1 MRIRRI
7 CAAVV
12 ATAAAFAL
20 TACSSAAAPSESASP
35 SQGAAAAA
43 DLTLTTVDGERTIDA
58 VPERVVV
65 LDYASLDTLN
75 AVGKSDVV
83 VGTATK
89 SLPESL
95 KSYADVEN
103 VGTLKEPDFE
113 AIAGLDPD
121 LIIISARLAEQ
132 APQLEEIAPTV
143 NLSSDSKNWL
153 ESVNERAV
161 DLAALFGEEAAAQ
174 ERVDEITAAAD
185 ELRGKAGEAG
195 KTMFVMSSGGKLS
208 TYGPG
213 GRYGFVFDDLGFVSA
228 DEAATADEARHGK
241 EISFEYIGDKNPA
254 QLLVIDRDAA
264 IGSEGQA
271 AEQVL
276 DNTIVNATDA
286 AKNDRIT
293 YLDAASWYLVGGGLD
308 TTKSMIDELSAAIGG

>member
-7 CAAVV
+7 GAAVLAA
-12 ATAAAFAL
+12 ATAFAL
-20 TACSSAAAPSESASP
+20 TACSAASNESASSGQAP
-35 SQGAAAAA
+35 VNA
-43 DLTLTTVDGERTIDA
+43 DLTLTTVDGERTLDA

-89 SLPESL
+89 TLPESL
-95 KSYADVEN
+95 QGFAEVDN

-121 LIIISARLAEQ
+121 LIIISTRLAEQ

-143 NLSSDSKNWL
+143 DLSVDTSDWL
-153 ESVNERAV
+153 NSTNERAL
-161 DLAALFGEEAAAQ
+161 DLAALFGEEEAAQ
-174 ERVDEITAAAD
+174 QRVDEVTAAAD
-185 ELRGKAGEAG
+185 ELRAKAGEAG
-195 KTMFVMSSGGKLS
+195 KTMLVMSSGGKLA
-208 TYGPG
+208 TFGPG
-213 GRYGFVFDDLGFVSA
+213 GRYGFVFDDLGFTAA
-228 DEAATADEARHGK
+228 DDAATADEARHGK
-241 EISFEYIGDKNPA
+241 EVSFEYIGDKNPA
-254 QLLVIDRDAA
+254 QLLVIDRDVA
-264 IGSEGQA
+264 IGAEGQA
-271 AEQVL
+271 AAQVL
-276 DNTIVNATDA
+276 DNKIVNATDA

-293 YLDAASWYLVGGGLD
+293 YLDAPNWYLVGGGLD

>member
-7 CAAVV
+7 YAAAV
-12 ATAAAFAL
+12 AAAAAFAL
-20 TACSSAAAPSESASP
+20 TACSSAAAPNESASP
-35 SQGAAAAA
+35 SQGAAAA
-43 DLTLTTVDGERTIDA
+43 DLTLTTVDGERTLDA

-95 KSYADVEN
+95 KNYADVES

-113 AIAGLDPD
+113 AIAELDPD

-153 ESVNERAV
+153 ESVSERAL

-174 ERVDEITAAAD
+174 ERVDEITAVAD

-213 GRYGFVFDDLGFVSA
+213 GRYGFVFDDLGFESV
-228 DEAATADEARHGK
+228 DEAAAADEARHGK
-241 EISFEYIGDKNPA
+241 EISFEYIGEKNPA

-264 IGSEGQA
+264 IGREGQA

>member
-1 MRIRRI
+1 MRIRRFF
-7 CAAVV
+7 AVAV

-20 TACSSAAAPSESASP
+20 TACSAAAPSETANPSSSAD
-35 SQGAAAAA
+35 AV
-43 DLTLTTVDGERTIDA
+43 DLTLTTVDGERTLDA

-95 KSYADVEN
+95 KSYANVAN

-132 APQLEEIAPTV
+132 EPQLEEIAPTV
-143 NLSSDSKNWL
+143 NLSIDRKDWL
-153 ESVNERAV
+153 ASANERAI

-174 ERVDEITAAAD
+174 KRVDEITAAAD

-195 KTMFVMSSGGKLS
+195 KTMLVMSSGGKLA

-228 DEAATADEARHGK
+228 DEAATPDEARHGK

-254 QLLVIDRDAA
+254 QLLVIDRDVA
-264 IGSEGQA
+264 IGAEGEA
-271 AEQVL
+271 AQQVL
-276 DNTIVNATDA
+276 DNAIVNATDA

-293 YLDAASWYLVGGGLD
+293 YLDAPNWYLVGGGLD

>member
-43 DLTLTTVDGERTIDA
+43 DLTLTTVDGERTLDA

-195 KTMFVMSSGGKLS
+195 
-208 TYGPG
+208 
-213 GRYGFVFDDLGFVSA
+213 
-228 DEAATADEARHGK
+228 
-241 EISFEYIGDKNPA
+241 
-254 QLLVIDRDAA
+254 LL
-264 IGSEGQA
+264 
-271 AEQVL
+271 
-276 DNTIVNATDA
+276 
-286 AKNDRIT
+286 
-293 YLDAASWYLVGGGLD
+293 
-308 TTKSMIDELSAAIGG
+308 